1 MNKQLFPTLVALLM
15 LSFSFVG
22 SSYSILDAEETYIYS
37 FDGKTL
43 YVGGS
48 GLGNYS
54 SIQDAID
61 NASSDDTIFVFNG
74 TYYENHIYVDKTV
87 NLIGEN
93 KETTIIDGDNGG
105 DIVIIGADGVYLSG
119 FTIQQAGNIND
130 NGIFIYNSDNCTIK
144 DNNVLLIREDGIWLF
159 RTNNTTITN
168 NTITKISGT
177 GLMLGLS
184 SNALIRD
191 NNISNNGAGI
201 GLDEVTNSLVTNN
214 IVSNNYL
221 GIYIGNLDNFF
232 GYNTITGNNILH
244 NKQCGIDFYLSHSN
258 KIEKNNFIGN
268 KRHANFET
276 SFNNSWDANYWGK
289 SRLFPKPIFGI
300 ITRINFPLPIPIPIA
315 GNGLPIIGIQFDW
328 NPVQEPY
335 DI

>member
-1 MNKQLFPTLVALLM
+1 MLKIRTILLLLGMILITSNSINIGAQLEMTTTN
-15 LSFSFVG
+15 G
-22 SSYSILDAEETYIYS
+22 D
-37 FDGKTL
+37 TL

-48 GLGNYS
+48 GQGNYS
-54 SIQDAID
+54 KIQDAID
-61 NASSDDTIFVFNG
+61 NASSGDTIFVFNG
-74 TYYENHIYVDKTV
+74 TYYEHHIYIDKTV

-93 KETTIIDGDNGG
+93 KGTTIIDGDNGG

-119 FTIQQAGNIND
+119 FTIQRAGNIND
-130 NGIFIYNSDNCTIK
+130 NGIFIYNSNNCTIK
-144 DNNVLLIREDGIWLF
+144 NNNVLLIKEDGIWLF

-168 NTITKISGT
+168 NTITKITGT
-177 GLMLGLS
+177 GLMLTLS
-184 SNALIRD
+184 SNALIMD

-214 IVSNNYL
+214 MLSNNYL
-221 GIYIGNLDNFF
+221 GIYLGNLNHFF

-244 NKQCGIDFYLSHSN
+244 NKQCGIDIYLSYSN

-268 KRHANFET
+268 KRHAKFET
-276 SFNNSWDANYWGK
+276 AFKNSWDANYWGK

-315 GNGLPIIGIQFDW
+315 GNGFPIIGIQFDW

-335 DI
+335 DIS